1 MHLPEK
7 FNNTALSCS
16 GSYYGLNQK
25 QSSPLSW
32 HMPPKKKKA
41 NQSRPVASSS
51 SASDA
56 TTGSSI
62 SSDARAPA
70 LESSPLSIQSAQDPS
85 AILRSLLSSEASAAA
100 RSLVAHA
107 YMQCL
112 LASSVPDELRT
123 PAFIVLL
130 GAKCPASRVDRLC
143 TFSPCPTSFF
153 YSAARSPM
161 FRYLQL
167 LRMPPPASAASAIDI
182 DVPRTFKGDESF
194 SSRVNPEM
202 MRRVLYSYAS
212 YCHEQSLGTS
222 YVQGLNTI
230 CGMLLYNTSELN
242 AFFCLCAFT
251 GQFAPAHYA
260 PDIAGAHHAASC
272 CDELLR
278 HADMEVIQHRA
289 PFILDEIFFPHVVE
303 RVAFTSRLLI
313 CGSCTSGNPGV
324 FVPSLQLRCVCAHSM
339 L

>member
-70 LESSPLSIQSAQDPS
+70 LESSPQSMPSALDPS

-100 RSLVAHA
+100 RSLVARA

-130 GAKCPASRVDRLC
+130 GAECPASRVDRLC
-143 TFSPCPTSFF
+143 TFSLLAQHHSSFLLLVHPCLGIYNFCACRRLPVPRLPSTSM
-153 YSAARSPM
+153 YREHSRAMNRSP
-161 FRYLQL
+161 
-167 LRMPPPASAASAIDI
+167 A
-182 DVPRTFKGDESF
+182 E
-194 SSRVNPEM
+194 
-202 MRRVLYSYAS
+202 
-212 YCHEQSLGTS
+212 
-222 YVQGLNTI
+222 
-230 CGMLLYNTSELN
+230 
-242 AFFCLCAFT
+242 
-251 GQFAPAHYA
+251 
-260 PDIAGAHHAASC
+260 
-272 CDELLR
+272 
-278 HADMEVIQHRA
+278 
-289 PFILDEIFFPHVVE
+289 
-303 RVAFTSRLLI
+303 
-313 CGSCTSGNPGV
+313 
-324 FVPSLQLRCVCAHSM
+324 
-339 L
+339 